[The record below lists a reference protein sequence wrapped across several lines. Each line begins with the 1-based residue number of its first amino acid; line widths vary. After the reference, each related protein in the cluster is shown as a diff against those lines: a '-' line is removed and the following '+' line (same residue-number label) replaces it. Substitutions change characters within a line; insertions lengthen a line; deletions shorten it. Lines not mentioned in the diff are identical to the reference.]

1 MSEKKEEGSVN
12 EDTALTQRDDQ
23 QGFFSELW
31 QRARLVYKLLLD
43 PEVPIYLKVLPFA
56 AVVYLLFPIDFIPD
70 VIPGFGQLD
79 DITILVLGAKMFIDL
94 APKQVVA
101 RHLQSMR
108 TQGDNIPAVDEQPVD
123 EFYYSDPD
131 VIEGVII
138 EDSDVVDQVEDSE
151 E

>member
-1 MSEKKEEGSVN
+1 MGKKEEGSVN
-12 EDTALTQRDDQ
+12 EDTALTRRDDQ
-23 QGFFSELW
+23 QGFFGELW

-56 AVVYLLFPIDFIPD
+56 AVVYVLFPIDFIPD

-79 DITILVLGAKMFIDL
+79 DITILVLGTKMFIDL

-108 TQGDNIPAVDEQPVD
+108 TQGDNTATVDEQPVD
-123 EFYYSDPD
+123 KLYSSDPD
-131 VIEGVII
+131 VIEGIII
-138 EDSDVVDQVEDSE
+138 EDDYVVDQVEESE

>member
-1 MSEKKEEGSVN
+1 MGEKKEGSVN
-12 EDTALTQRDDQ
+12 EDTALTRRDDQ

-56 AVVYLLFPIDFIPD
+56 AVVYILFPFDFIPD

-79 DITILVLGAKMFIDL
+79 DITILILGTKMFIDL

-101 RHLQSMR
+101 RHLQNMR
-108 TQGDNIPAVDEQPVD
+108 SHGDNIPTVDEQPVD
-123 EFYYSDPD
+123 ELYSSDPD
-131 VIEGVII
+131 VIEGIII
-138 EDSDVVDQVEDSE
+138 EDSDGVDQVEDSE
-151 E
+151 V